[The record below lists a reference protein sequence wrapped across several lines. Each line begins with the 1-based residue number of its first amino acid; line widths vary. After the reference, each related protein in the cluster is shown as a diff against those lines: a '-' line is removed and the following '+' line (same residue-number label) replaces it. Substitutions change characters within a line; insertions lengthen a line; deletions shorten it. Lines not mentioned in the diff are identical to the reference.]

1 MRTDTLGR
9 IITCVALLCCHI
21 AGTAEAQWAQTAG
34 PYGGQIRALA
44 LSGTDVYAGTN
55 GGVYHTSNNGTS
67 WNARGLGDKTIFAI
81 AFSGSTMFAG
91 GEGVARSTDGGL
103 TWTDISSGLTNTNV
117 RSLCVQGSYI
127 FAGTGAGVFRANLS
141 GGSWTSVSSTS
152 LGSRMVMS
160 LTVSGSFLV
169 AGTLYG
175 GVYRTKNYGSSW
187 GNTNTGLGN
196 LNVRTLYKSATSK
209 HLFAGSDGGV
219 FLSTDNGNS
228 WSAMNN
234 GLPSGNVP
242 PIVYGLTGT
251 GQKIY
256 AATYYSGVYYSSD
269 RGANWSQTALQLGS
283 LSIILNGTDVLAGT
297 MRDGVFFSTNRG
309 NSWTQVN
316 NGITSTSVL
325 ALASNGSALFAGLSI
340 PADVARSTN
349 SGAGWEAT
357 GLGRIVNDMLVDGT
371 VLWAGTT
378 GLGLQ
383 RSTDNGSTWTRSGSF
398 GPDIRAVAA
407 GNGYLYAGVSN
418 LSVPS
423 ADGVY
428 RSADG
433 GSTWSAANTGLTYK
447 KARAFAIVGSDLFVG
462 TSDGGVY
469 HSTDN
474 GSNWSAVSSG
484 LTNLNV
490 MALAVCGTD
499 LYAGTFGGGVFKST
513 NLGSS
518 WSAVNSGVTA
528 SNVMAFAVHG
538 SNVFA
543 GTDNG
548 LFVTTNGGTSWSN
561 VVSGFTGSQYLPAL
575 AIMGTDLYAGTLGS
589 GVWKRALSEMITIP
603 KNGARHVAGPIRL
616 EQNYPNPFNPST
628 TISYSIPD
636 DVAVRLAVYDALGRE
651 VAELVNGPQSAGTH
665 SVNFDA
671 RALPSGQYLY
681 RLAAGGV
688 VLTGRMA
695 LVK

>member
-1 MRTDTLGR
+1 MHSIPFLRVFATL
-9 IITCVALLCCHI
+9 AMLLAVL
-21 AGTAEAQWAQTAG
+21 AGTAEAQWAQTSG
-34 PYGGQIRALA
+34 PYGGQIRTLA
-44 LSGTDVYAGTN
+44 LSGSDLYAGTN
-55 GGVYHTSNNGTS
+55 GGVFHTSDNGTS
-67 WNARGLGDKTIFAI
+67 WNARGLGDKTIFAFT
-81 AFSGSTMFAG
+81 FSGSTMFAG
-91 GEGVARSTDGGL
+91 GDGVARSTDGCL

-219 FLSTDNGNS
+219 FVSTDNGNS

-234 GLPSGNVP
+234 GLPSGSVP
-242 PIVYGLTGT
+242 PIVYALTGS

-269 RGANWSQTALQLGS
+269 RGANWSQTALQVSS
-283 LSIILNGTDVLAGT
+283 LSIVLNGSNVLAGT
-297 MRDGVFFSTNRG
+297 MRDGVHFSTNRG

-316 NGITSTSVL
+316 DGLTSTSVL
-325 ALASNGSALFAGLSI
+325 ALASSGSVLFAGLSI
-340 PADVARSTN
+340 PADIARSTN
-349 SGAGWEAT
+349 GGAGWEAT
-357 GLGRIVNDMLVDGT
+357 GLGRIVNGLFVDGT

-398 GPDIRAVAA
+398 GPDVHAMAA

-418 LSVPS
+418 LYLPS
-423 ADGVY
+423 AEGVY

-447 KARAFAIVGSDLFVG
+447 KARAFAVIGPDLFVG

-474 GSNWSAVSSG
+474 GTNWSAASIG

-499 LYAGTFGGGVFKST
+499 LYAGTYGGGVFKST

-528 SNVMAFAVHG
+528 SNVIAFAVYG
-538 SNVFA
+538 PNVFA
-543 GTDNG
+543 GTNNG
-548 LFVTTNGGTSWSN
+548 LFLTTNGGTNWSN
-561 VVSGFTGSQYLPAL
+561 VGSGFTGSQHLPAL
-575 AIMGTDLYAGTLGS
+575 EIVGTDLYAGTLGS
-589 GVWKRALSEMITIP
+589 GVWKRALPEMITIP
-603 KNGARHVAGPIRL
+603 KQGFAKVGGDFGL

-628 TISYSIPD
+628 TISYTLPA

-651 VAELVNGPQSAGTH
+651 VAVLVNGLQTAGTH
-665 SVNFDA
+665 SVIFDA
-671 RALPSGQYLY
+671 GALPSGQYFY
-681 RLAAGGV
+681 RLDAGGS
-688 VLTGRMA
+688 VLSGTMT